1 MGEPNKQDKK
11 EIRRKQKK
19 NIFYKRK
26 NYKKAPFSDVHA
38 QLYWAL
44 VLGQIACAYALGIA
58 GSAFNHAKLALNIND
73 TWLG

>member
-26 NYKKAPFSDVHA
+26 NYKKAPFLMSMHN
-38 QLYWAL
+38 YI
-44 VLGQIACAYALGIA
+44 G
-58 GSAFNHAKLALNIND
+58 H
-73 TWLG
+73 

>member
-1 MGEPNKQDKK
+1 MLHPHMGEPNKQDKK

-38 QLYWAL
+38 QLYWA
-44 VLGQIACAYALGIA
+44 YA
-58 GSAFNHAKLALNIND
+58 
-73 TWLG
+73 WC